1 MMLALRSF
9 RIGCLALIVLALF
22 LSTQSDKPD
31 LAGDLLLFNATP
43 LALIV
48 LSYFAL
54 RDDDLYTRLAV
65 QFAIFFWF
73 AGSVLSSLTAVYLL
87 APNLQVISDF
97 LYLLFYPFIF
107 IAIPRL
113 LRTNL
118 KSTILESIDATIVA
132 LGVSALA
139 AALLMKPVLPNFSG
153 NQLETFF
160 AIIFPVAD
168 IVLVA
173 LIISLSPF
181 QRLNLRNV
189 ILVLGVTSFA
199 AADFLNLWLSNNGK
213 YIFGSWTDTL
223 WLIALYLI
231 VESLWHQRDET
242 ISRVATHPIL
252 IAIAVLFSAILLSLL
267 ALRPGYLP
275 GFIVGPAIATLFLAF
290 IRMVIALRQAEEI
303 GAERTLARTDELTGL
318 PNRRKFMAELIEF
331 SNTQGALLLLDLDG
345 FKPIN
350 DQYGHAIGD
359 QLLRA
364 VSERFRR
371 SLPSHSTLARLG
383 GDEFGALISGDFE
396 STMEAA
402 LALHASASYPFA
414 IAGEK
419 IKIGVSVGFVT
430 NDGTRDMM
438 HRADQ
443 AMYKAKREDLG
454 VCQL

>member
-1 MMLALRSF
+1 VATLKFFRFGSFVLVLATFILGPNTDSPDLFSDLLLYNAVPLSLLVLSVFALAGEDLRTRLSV
-9 RIGCLALIVLALF
+9 VLAL
-22 LSTQSDKPD
+22 
-31 LAGDLLLFNATP
+31 
-43 LALIV
+43 
-48 LSYFAL
+48 
-54 RDDDLYTRLAV
+54 
-65 QFAIFFWF
+65 FFWF
-73 AGSVLSSLTAVYLL
+73 AGSVISSLTAVYLYSANFQL
-87 APNLQVISDF
+87 LSEF

-113 LRTNL
+113 LNSNVS
-118 KSTILESIDATIVA
+118 STILENIDAAIVA

-139 AALLMKPVLPNFSG
+139 SALLMKPVLPNYNG

-168 IVLVA
+168 IVLIA
-173 LIISLSPF
+173 LIISLNPF
-181 QRLNLRNV
+181 HQINWRSFNLSLG
-189 ILVLGVTSFA
+189 ILSFA
-199 AADFLNLWLSNNGK
+199 AADFINLWLSRNGN
-213 YIFGSWTDTL
+213 YRFGSWTDSL
-223 WLIALYLI
+223 WLVALFVV
-231 VESLWHQRDET
+231 VESLWHKRDESE
-242 ISRVATHPIL
+242 SRVQTQPIL
-252 IAIAVLFSAILLSLL
+252 IAVAVLFSATLLSAL
-267 ALRPGYLP
+267 ALKPGYLP

-290 IRMVIALRQAEEI
+290 MRMVVALRQAQEI
-303 GAERTLARTDELTGL
+303 GTERTLARTDELTGL

-331 SNTQGALLLLDLDG
+331 SNSQGALLLLDLNG

-350 DQYGHAIGD
+350 DKYGHVVGD

-364 VSERFRR
+364 VSQRFRR

-383 GDEFGALISGDFE
+383 GDEFGALIPGDFE

-402 LALHASASYPFA
+402 LALHASVSYPFA
-414 IAGEK
+414 IAGET
-419 IKIGVSVGFVT
+419 ITVGVSVGFVT

>member
-1 MMLALRSF
+1 MAALKLFRVGSF
-9 RIGCLALIVLALF
+9 ILVLTTFFFSSKKDQPDF
-22 LSTQSDKPD
+22 LS
-31 LAGDLLLFNATP
+31 DLLLYNAVPLSLLILSAFALKSEDLRTRITFE
-43 LALIV
+43 LAL
-48 LSYFAL
+48 L
-54 RDDDLYTRLAV
+54 
-65 QFAIFFWF
+65 FWF

-87 APNLQVISDF
+87 GQNLQIISDF
-97 LYLLFYPFIF
+97 LYLLFYPLIF

-113 LRTNL
+113 IRTSIS
-118 KSTILESIDATIVA
+118 STILENIDAAIVA

-139 AALLMKPVLPNFSG
+139 SALLMKPVLPNYSG
-153 NQLETFF
+153 DQLATFF

-168 IVLVA
+168 IILIALV
-173 LIISLSPF
+173 ISLNPF
-181 QRLNLRNV
+181 HRFIWRNS
-189 ILVLGVTSFA
+189 ILTFGIFAFA
-199 AADFLNLWLSNNGK
+199 AADFINLWLSTNDN
-213 YIFGSWTDTL
+213 YSFGSWTDSL
-223 WLIALYLI
+223 WLIALLLI
-231 VESLWHQRDET
+231 VESLWHKRDDSD
-242 ISRVATHPIL
+242 SRVPTHPIL
-252 IAIAVLFSAILLSLL
+252 IAVAVLFSTVLLSLL
-267 ALRPGYLP
+267 ALKPGYLP

-290 IRMVIALRQAEEI
+290 IRMVIALRQAQDI

-331 SNTQGALLLLDLDG
+331 SNTQGALLLLDLNG

-350 DQYGHAIGD
+350 DQYGHEVGD

-364 VSERFRR
+364 VSQRFRR

-402 LALHASASYPFA
+402 LALHASASYPFT
-414 IAGEK
+414 IAGET
-419 IKIGVSVGFVT
+419 IMIGVSVGFVT

>member
-1 MMLALRSF
+1 MATFKIF
-9 RIGCLALIVLALF
+9 RIGSLLLVLATFVFSTNTNQPDF
-22 LSTQSDKPD
+22 LN
-31 LAGDLLLFNATP
+31 DLLLYNAVP
-43 LALIV
+43 LVLLALSIC
-48 LSYFAL
+48 AL
-54 RDDDLYTRLAV
+54 KGEDLRTRLSFELAL
-65 QFAIFFWF
+65 FFWF
-73 AGSVLSSLTAVYLL
+73 AGSAISSLTAVYLFT
-87 APNLQVISDF
+87 PKLQLISEF
-97 LYLLFYPFIF
+97 LYLLFYPLIF

-113 LRTNL
+113 LSSNVS
-118 KSTILESIDATIVA
+118 STILENIDAAIVA

-139 AALLMKPVLPNFSG
+139 AALLMKPVLPNYNG
-153 NQLETFF
+153 DQLETFF

-168 IVLVA
+168 IVLIA
-173 LIISLSPF
+173 LIISLNPF
-181 QRLNLRNV
+181 HRFIWRNL
-189 ILVLGVTSFA
+189 ILTFGIFAFA
-199 AADFLNLWLSNNGK
+199 AADFVNLWLSRNGN
-213 YIFGSWTDTL
+213 YRFGSWTDSL
-223 WLIALYLI
+223 WLIALLLI
-231 VESLWHQRDET
+231 VESLWHKRDESN
-242 ISRVATHPIL
+242 SRIQTHPIL
-252 IAIAVLFSAILLSLL
+252 IAVAVLFSAILLSLL
-267 ALRPGYLP
+267 ALKPGYLP

-290 IRMVIALRQAEEI
+290 IRMVVALRQAQEI
-303 GAERTLARTDELTGL
+303 GTERTLARTDELTGL

-331 SNTQGALLLLDLDG
+331 SNTQGALLLLDLNG

-350 DQYGHAIGD
+350 DKYGHEVGD

-364 VSERFRR
+364 VSQRFRR

-414 IAGEK
+414 IAGET
-419 IKIGVSVGFVT
+419 ITVGVSVGFVT

>member
-1 MMLALRSF
+1 MATLKLSRFGSFAL
-9 RIGCLALIVLALF
+9 VLATFIFGTNNNQPDF
-22 LSTQSDKPD
+22 LND
-31 LAGDLLLFNATP
+31 LILYNSVP
-43 LALIV
+43 LALLV
-48 LSYFAL
+48 LSIYAL
-54 RDDDLYTRLAV
+54 KGEDLRTRLSFELAL
-65 QFAIFFWF
+65 FFWF
-73 AGSVLSSLTAVYLL
+73 AGSVISSLTAVYLFT
-87 APNLQVISDF
+87 ANLQLISEL

-113 LRTNL
+113 LSSSVA
-118 KSTILESIDATIVA
+118 STILENLDAAIVA

-139 AALLMKPVLPNFSG
+139 SAFLMKPVLPNYNG
-153 NQLETFF
+153 DQVETFF

-168 IVLVA
+168 IVLIA
-173 LIISLSPF
+173 LIISLNPF
-181 QRLNLRNV
+181 HQIIWRNF
-189 ILVLGVTSFA
+189 ILTLGIFAFA
-199 AADFLNLWLSNNGK
+199 AADFVNLWLSRNGN
-213 YIFGSWTDTL
+213 YRFGSWTDSL
-223 WLIALYLI
+223 WLIALLLI
-231 VESLWHQRDET
+231 VESLWHKRDESD
-242 ISRVATHPIL
+242 SRVPTHPIL
-252 IAIAVLFSAILLSLL
+252 ISVAVLFSAILLSLL
-267 ALRPGYLP
+267 ALKPGYLP

-290 IRMVIALRQAEEI
+290 IRMVVALRQAQEI

-318 PNRRKFMAELIEF
+318 PNRRKFMAELIDF
-331 SNTQGALLLLDLDG
+331 SNTQGALLLLDLNG

-350 DQYGHAIGD
+350 DKYGHDVGD

-364 VSERFRR
+364 VSQRFRR

-414 IAGEK
+414 IAGET
-419 IKIGVSVGFVT
+419 IMIGVSVGFVT

>member
-1 MMLALRSF
+1 MATFKIF
-9 RIGCLALIVLALF
+9 RIGSLVFVLATFIFGSNTDQPDFLDDLALYNSVSLGLLVLSIFALKAEDLRTRLSLELAL
-22 LSTQSDKPD
+22 
-31 LAGDLLLFNATP
+31 
-43 LALIV
+43 
-48 LSYFAL
+48 
-54 RDDDLYTRLAV
+54 
-65 QFAIFFWF
+65 FFWF
-73 AGSVLSSLTAVYLL
+73 AGSVISSLTAVYLL
-87 APNLQVISDF
+87 PNNLQVISDF

-113 LRTNL
+113 LRTNIS
-118 KSTILESIDATIVA
+118 STILENIDAAIVA

-139 AALLMKPVLPNFSG
+139 TALLMKPVLPNYSG

-168 IVLVA
+168 IVLIA
-173 LIISLSPF
+173 LIISLNPF
-181 QRLNLRNV
+181 QRVNWRNY
-189 ILVLGVTSFA
+189 ILSLGILAFA
-199 AADFLNLWLSNNGK
+199 AADFVNLWLSSHGK
-213 YIFGSWTDTL
+213 YRFGSWTDSL
-223 WLIALYLI
+223 WLIALFLI
-231 VESLWHQRDET
+231 VESIWHKRDEDD
-242 ISRVATHPIL
+242 SRVPTHPVL
-252 IAIAVLFSAILLSLL
+252 IAVAVLFSAILLSLL
-267 ALRPGYLP
+267 ALKPGYLP

-290 IRMVIALRQAEEI
+290 IRMVVALRQAQDI
-303 GAERTLARTDELTGL
+303 GTERTLARTDELTGL

-331 SNTQGALLLLDLDG
+331 SNTQGALLLLDLNG

-350 DQYGHAIGD
+350 DQYGHEVGD

-364 VSERFRR
+364 VSQRFRR

-402 LALHASASYPFA
+402 LALHASASYPFS
-414 IAGEK
+414 IAGET
-419 IKIGVSVGFVT
+419 IMIGVSVGFVT

>member
-1 MMLALRSF
+1 MAINKFF
-9 RIGCLALIVLALF
+9 RIGSFIMVFATFISGSYSSSPDLLTDLLLYNAAPLALLALSISALKGEDLRTRLSLELALF
-22 LSTQSDKPD
+22 FW
-31 LAGDLLLFNATP
+31 LL
-43 LALIV
+43 
-48 LSYFAL
+48 
-54 RDDDLYTRLAV
+54 
-65 QFAIFFWF
+65 
-73 AGSVLSSLTAVYLL
+73 GSVISSLTAVYLL
-87 APNLQVISDF
+87 GYNLQVISDF

-113 LRTNL
+113 LSTNTT
-118 KSTILESIDATIVA
+118 STVLENIDAAIVA

-139 AALLMKPVLPNFSG
+139 AALLMKPVLPNYDG

-160 AIIFPVAD
+160 AIIYPVAD
-168 IVLVA
+168 IVLIA
-173 LIISLSPF
+173 LIISLNPF
-181 QRLNLRNV
+181 HRINWRNF
-189 ILVLGVTSFA
+189 ILSLGVFAFA
-199 AADFLNLWLSNNGK
+199 AADFINLWLSSSGK
-213 YIFGSWTDTL
+213 YRFGSWTDSL
-223 WLIALYLI
+223 WLIALLLI
-231 VESLWHQRDET
+231 VESLWHKRDESE
-242 ISRVATHPIL
+242 SRSPTHPVL
-252 IAIAVLFSAILLSLL
+252 IAVAVLFSAVLLSIL
-267 ALRPGYLP
+267 ALKPGYLP

-290 IRMVIALRQAEEI
+290 IRMVVALRQAQDI
-303 GAERTLARTDELTGL
+303 GTERTLARTDELTGL

-331 SNTQGALLLLDLDG
+331 SNSQGALLLLDLDG

-350 DQYGHAIGD
+350 DKYGHEVGD

-364 VSERFRR
+364 VSQRFRR

-402 LALHASASYPFA
+402 LALHASASYPFS
-414 IAGEK
+414 IAGET
-419 IKIGVSVGFVT
+419 IMIGVSVGFVT

>member
-1 MMLALRSF
+1 MATFKLF
-9 RIGCLALIVLALF
+9 RIGSFLLVLATFIFSTNADQPDF
-22 LSTQSDKPD
+22 LN
-31 LAGDLLLFNATP
+31 DLLLYNAVP
-43 LALIV
+43 LALLV
-48 LSYFAL
+48 LSIYAL
-54 RDDDLYTRLAV
+54 NGEDLRTRLSFELAL
-65 QFAIFFWF
+65 FFWF
-73 AGSVLSSLTAVYLL
+73 AGSVISSLTAVYLFT
-87 APNLQVISDF
+87 ADLQLISEF

-113 LRTNL
+113 LSSRVS
-118 KSTILESIDATIVA
+118 STILENIDAAIVA

-139 AALLMKPVLPNFSG
+139 SALLMKPVLPNYNG
-153 NQLETFF
+153 DQVETFF

-168 IVLVA
+168 IVLIA
-173 LIISLSPF
+173 LIISLNPLH
-181 QRLNLRNV
+181 RIIWRNI
-189 ILVLGVTSFA
+189 ILTFGIFAFA
-199 AADFLNLWLSNNGK
+199 AADFVNLWLSRNSN
-213 YIFGSWTDTL
+213 YRFGSWTDSL
-223 WLIALYLI
+223 WLIALLLI
-231 VESLWHQRDET
+231 VESLWHKRDE
-242 ISRVATHPIL
+242 SNSQVPTHPIL
-252 IAIAVLFSAILLSLL
+252 IAVAVLFSAILLSLL
-267 ALRPGYLP
+267 ALKPGYLP

-290 IRMVIALRQAEEI
+290 IRMVVALRQAQEI

-331 SNTQGALLLLDLDG
+331 SNTQGALLLLDLNG

-350 DQYGHAIGD
+350 DKYGHDVGD

-364 VSERFRR
+364 VSQRFRR

-414 IAGEK
+414 IAGET
-419 IKIGVSVGFVT
+419 IMIGVSVGFVT

>member
-1 MMLALRSF
+1 MATFKLF
-9 RIGCLALIVLALF
+9 RIGSALLVLATFIFSTNAGQPDF
-22 LSTQSDKPD
+22 LN
-31 LAGDLLLFNATP
+31 DLLLYNAVP
-43 LALIV
+43 LALLL
-48 LSYFAL
+48 LSICAL
-54 RDDDLYTRLAV
+54 KGEDLRTRLSFELAL
-65 QFAIFFWF
+65 FFWF
-73 AGSVLSSLTAVYLL
+73 AGSVISSLTAVYLFT
-87 APNLQVISDF
+87 ANLQLISEF
-97 LYLLFYPFIF
+97 LYLLFYPLIF

-113 LRTNL
+113 LSSSVS
-118 KSTILESIDATIVA
+118 STILENIDAAIVA

-139 AALLMKPVLPNFSG
+139 SALLMKPVLPNYNG
-153 NQLETFF
+153 DQLETFF

-173 LIISLSPF
+173 LILSLNPF
-181 QRLNLRNV
+181 HQINWRSF
-189 ILVLGVTSFA
+189 ILSLGILSFA
-199 AADFLNLWLSNNGK
+199 AADFINLWLSSHGE
-213 YIFGSWTDTL
+213 YRFGSWTDSL
-223 WLIALYLI
+223 WLIALFLI
-231 VESLWHQRDET
+231 AESIWYKRDESD
-242 ISRVATHPIL
+242 SRVPTNPIL
-252 IAIAVLFSAILLSLL
+252 IAVAVLFSAILLSLL

-290 IRMVIALRQAEEI
+290 IRMVVALRQAQEI
-303 GAERTLARTDELTGL
+303 GTERTLARTDELTGL

-350 DQYGHAIGD
+350 DQYGHEVGD

-364 VSERFRR
+364 VSQRFRR

-402 LALHASASYPFA
+402 LALHASASYPFS
-414 IAGEK
+414 IAGET

>member
-1 MMLALRSF
+1 MTTFKLFRVGSFILVFTTFIFDTSTDKPNFFNDLGLYNVAIFTIITLSIFALKREDLRTRLSLELAL
-9 RIGCLALIVLALF
+9 
-22 LSTQSDKPD
+22 
-31 LAGDLLLFNATP
+31 
-43 LALIV
+43 
-48 LSYFAL
+48 
-54 RDDDLYTRLAV
+54 
-65 QFAIFFWF
+65 FFWF
-73 AGSVLSSLTAVYLL
+73 AGSVISSVTAVYFLSN
-87 APNLQVISDF
+87 NLQVISDF

-113 LRTNL
+113 LRVNTY
-118 KSTILESIDATIVA
+118 STILENIDAAIVA
-132 LGVSALA
+132 LGVSTLA
-139 AALLMKPVLPNFSG
+139 TALLMKPVLPKYSG

-168 IVLVA
+168 IVLIA
-173 LIISLSPF
+173 LIISLNPF
-181 QRLNLRNV
+181 QRVNPRNL
-189 ILVLGVTSFA
+189 ILTLGIFAFA
-199 AADFLNLWLSNNGK
+199 AADFVNLWLSSHDK
-213 YIFGSWTDTL
+213 YRFGSWTDSL
-223 WLIALYLI
+223 WLIALFLI
-231 VESLWHQRDET
+231 VESLWHKRDENDLP
-242 ISRVATHPIL
+242 VPTHPIL
-252 IAIAVLFSAILLSLL
+252 IAVAVLFSAILLSLL
-267 ALRPGYLP
+267 ALKPGYLP

-290 IRMVIALRQAEEI
+290 IRMVVALRQAQEI

-331 SNTQGALLLLDLDG
+331 SNTEGALLLLDLNG

-350 DQYGHAIGD
+350 DKYGHEVGD

-364 VSERFRR
+364 VSQRFRR

-402 LALHASASYPFA
+402 LALHASASYPFS
-414 IAGEK
+414 IAGET
-419 IKIGVSVGFVT
+419 IMIGVSVGFVT

-454 VCQL
+454 VYQL